1 MPAIPSERTIV
12 FLVGAVQFVNILD
25 FIMVMPLGP
34 DFAIGLGIPA
44 AHLGY
49 IGGSY
54 TAAAAVSGLA
64 GALFLDSFDRRSA
77 LGVAMLGLVLGTLAG
92 GFATSLSTLI
102 AARIIAGIFG
112 GPATSIS
119 LSIIADVIPGERR
132 GRALGAV
139 MGAFSVASVLGVPA
153 GLELARWGGW
163 RLPFFAVAAVGL
175 VVTAAAIFSL
185 PSLTL
190 HLERRKTEV
199 ALPFFEIFSRPVV
212 LYSLSLT
219 ATSMISSFVMVPNI
233 SAYLQYNLGYPRESL
248 WMLYLVGGSVG
259 FFAMRLIGRLVDKYG
274 SFRISAAG
282 ALSFTA
288 VIYFGFISYSAM
300 VPVLVI
306 FVAFMLA
313 SSLRN
318 VPLNTL
324 TTKVPSPGERARFM
338 SIQSAVQHFA
348 AAIGAFLSAKLLH
361 ELPSH
366 RLEGITTIASVSIV
380 AALFAPWLTWVIEER
395 VRARAVVVTEAGL
408 APPLASS
415 TVPNSREN
423 PAQ

>member
-1 MPAIPSERTIV
+1 MPSIPSERTIV

-34 DFAIGLGIPA
+34 DFALGLGIPA

-54 TAAAAVSGLA
+54 TAAAAISGLA
-64 GALFLDSFDRRSA
+64 GALVLDRFDRRSA
-77 LGVAMLGLVLGTLAG
+77 LGVAMIGLVFGTLAG

-102 AARIIAGIFG
+102 AARIIAGLFG

-119 LSIIADVIPGERR
+119 LSIIADVIPAERR

-153 GLELARWGGW
+153 GLELARHGGW

-185 PSLTL
+185 PSLRI
-190 HLERRKTEV
+190 HLERKKTET
-199 ALPFFEIFSRPVV
+199 ALPFVEIFSRPVV

-219 ATSMISSFVMVPNI
+219 ACAMISSFILVPNI

-248 WMLYLVGGSVG
+248 WMLYLVGGSVS
-259 FFAMRLIGRLVDKYG
+259 FFAMRLIGRLVDRFG
-274 SFRISAAG
+274 SFLVSVAG
-282 ALSFTA
+282 ALSFIT
-288 VIYFGFISYSAM
+288 VIYFGFIAYSA
-300 VPVLVI
+300 VIPVIVI
-306 FVAFMLA
+306 FVGFMLA

-318 VPLNTL
+318 VPMNTL
-324 TTKVPSPGERARFM
+324 TTKVPSPRERARFM
-338 SIQSAVQHFA
+338 SIQSAVQHFFA
-348 AAIGAFLSAKLLH
+348 AVGAFLSAKLLH

-366 RLEGITTIASVSIV
+366 KLEGITTIASLSI
-380 AALFAPWLTWVIEER
+380 AASLAAPVLTWMIESR
-395 VRARAVVVTEAGL
+395 VRAQAALVTEA
-408 APPLASS
+408 AAKRS
-415 TVPNSREN
+415 
-423 PAQ
+423 PA

>member
-1 MPAIPSERTIV
+1 MPSPSIPSERTIV

-64 GALFLDSFDRRSA
+64 GALFLDRFDRRSA

-102 AARIIAGIFG
+102 AARIIAGLFG

-119 LSIIADVIPGERR
+119 LSIIADVIPPERR

-153 GLELARWGGW
+153 GLELARHGGW
-163 RLPFFAVAAVGL
+163 RLPFFAVAGVGL

-185 PSLTL
+185 PSLRL
-190 HLERRKTEV
+190 HLERKKTEI

-219 ATSMISSFVMVPNI
+219 ATAMVSSFVLVPNI
-233 SAYLQYNLGYPRESL
+233 SAYLQYNLGYPRDAL
-248 WMLYLVGGSVG
+248 WILYLVGGSVG
-259 FFAMRLIGRLVDKYG
+259 FFAMRVIGRLVDRFG
-274 SFRISAAG
+274 SFRVSVAG
-282 ALSFTA
+282 ALSFSA
-288 VIYFGFISYSAM
+288 VIYSGFIAYSPTI
-300 VPVLVI
+300 PVLVI
-306 FVAFMLA
+306 FVGFMLS

-318 VPLNTL
+318 VPMNTL
-324 TTKVPSPGERARFM
+324 TTKVPSPRERARFM

-348 AAIGAFLSAKLLH
+348 AAVGAFLSAKLLH

-366 RLEGITTIASVSIV
+366 RLEGITTIAWLAITGSL
-380 AALFAPWLTWVIEER
+380 AAPVLIWVIESR
-395 VRARAVVVTEAGL
+395 VRAQAVVLAAAPEAKV
-408 APPLASS
+408 SS
-415 TVPNSREN
+415 
-423 PAQ
+423 A